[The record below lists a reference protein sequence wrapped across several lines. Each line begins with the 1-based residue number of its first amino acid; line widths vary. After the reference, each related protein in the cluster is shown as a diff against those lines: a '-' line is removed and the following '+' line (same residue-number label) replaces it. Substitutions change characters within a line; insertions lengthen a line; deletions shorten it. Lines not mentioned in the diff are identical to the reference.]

1 VVVGEREQPLGVVQE
16 RRHVR
21 RVGGLH
27 DDADKKIRVVVD
39 ASKCFSLSGRIARKA
54 LAAGDLR
61 RWLGGADGDL
71 QRRLWRP
78 VRDRQQVAAFSLFF

>member
-27 DDADKKIRVVVD
+27 DDANKK
-39 ASKCFSLSGRIARKA
+39 FEL
-54 LAAGDLR
+54 
-61 RWLGGADGDL
+61 
-71 QRRLWRP
+71 
-78 VRDRQQVAAFSLFF
+78 